1 MSLPGPAAQSPAQ
14 LRTQP
19 SAQLPVIVLVA
30 TGGTIASRID
40 PATGLAVPV
49 SSGAEL
55 LAALPGIAGLAQI
68 RVDEFGTIPS
78 PHITPGQW
86 VDLHDHVATALAD
99 DNVSGVVISHG
110 TGTME
115 ETAWFLDLTISS
127 DKPVVL
133 TGAQRNASEFDF
145 DGTRNL
151 LNAVRIAAS
160 PKARGLGVLL
170 AMNQHINAARE
181 VLKAHSFDV
190 EAFNSG
196 EWGYLGNVLGDEVIM
211 HRAPLRRL
219 HIPLVTQ
226 TMPDIEIVSMYP
238 GATARLLY
246 AAAETAPGVVIQAIG
261 TGHVNPP
268 MYEAIKVLLK
278 RGTKI
283 VSASRI
289 MRGGTRTHYGMD
301 GSSRRL
307 RDEGVALASD
317 LSVWKARVL
326 LMLALQTP
334 RSNAEIQDLFNA

>member
-1 MSLPGPAAQSPAQ
+1 MKNFK
-14 LRTQP
+14 R
-19 SAQLPVIVLVA
+19 PVLTLIA
-30 TGGTIASRID
+30 TGGTISSRINT
-40 PATGLAVPV
+40 ATGLAVPV
-49 SSGAEL
+49 NTGAEM
-55 LAALPGIAGLAQI
+55 LAALPDIGSIADVRI
-68 RVDEFGTIPS
+68 DEFGTISS
-78 PHITPGQW
+78 PHITPAQW
-86 VDLHDHVATALAD
+86 VELHGRVVRALAD
-99 DNVSGVVISHG
+99 PEVDGVVITHG

-115 ETAWFLDLTISS
+115 ETAWFLDLSLNS

-133 TGAQRNASEFDF
+133 TGAQRNASEFDT
-145 DGTRNL
+145 DGPRNL
-151 LNAVRIAAS
+151 INAVRIAAS
-160 PKARGLGVLL
+160 PKTRGMGVML

-181 VLKAHSFDV
+181 VMKTHSTDV
-190 EAFNSG
+190 QTFNSG

-219 HIPLVTQ
+219 HIPLVKQ
-226 TMPDIEIVSMYP
+226 TMPEVEIVSMYP

-246 AAAETAPGVVIQAIG
+246 AASETAPGVVIQAIG
-261 TGHVNPP
+261 TGHVNPA

-289 MRGGTRTHYGMD
+289 MRGGTRAHYGMD

-307 RDEGVALASD
+307 SDEGVALASD